1 MKLRIAPSP
10 TGQLHIGNART
21 ALFNWLYAKANNG
34 TFLVRI
40 DDTDTERS
48 TKEFQKDIT
57 ENLKWLGLHWDEG
70 IEVGGSHDSYKQ
82 SSRFDRYQEVAENLL
97 SRNLA
102 YEDDGA
108 IRFKVPNDGS
118 IEFKDYIRGDMLFNL
133 SDVED
138 FVILRSDK
146 SPTYHLAST
155 VDDIDYGITIIAR
168 GEDILSS
175 TPKHIMLM
183 KAMDASLPDFC
194 HLPLLFGPDGK
205 KLSKRHGDTSVEVF
219 KNKGILSEAMFN
231 YLCLLGWSP
240 GNDLEQFDINTAI
253 SKFDLKNVLPNSAIF
268 DEKKLLWLNG
278 LYIRSTDIE
287 DFQSTALS
295 QIENDIQRSL
305 FDEEK
310 SRLLKIFPSVQE
322 RIETLADL
330 TQQVM
335 FLIDE
340 PFVVDELDWQDVNN
354 EEAQKYLFL
363 LREEF
368 INLDNFSLD
377 SIEIVMRKTLEEINV
392 KTKIGFQAARV
403 SITGTKIS
411 PPLFE
416 SVFALG
422 REAVICLLYTSPSP
436 RDRTRSRMPSSA

>member
-97 SRNLA
+97 SKNLA

-205 KLSKRHGDTSVEVF
+205 KLSKRHGDTSVEAF

-416 SVFALG
+416 SIFALG
-422 REAVICLLYTSPSP
+422 REAVIARLAESIEKL
-436 RDRTRSRMPSSA
+436 

>member
-70 IEVGGSHDSYKQ
+70 IEVGGSHNSYKQ

-183 KAMDASLPDFC
+183 KAMDDSLPDFC

-205 KLSKRHGDTSVEVF
+205 KLSKRHGDTSVEAF

-305 FDEEK
+305 FDDEK

-416 SVFALG
+416 SIFALG
-422 REAVICLLYTSPSP
+422 REAVIARLAESIEKL
-436 RDRTRSRMPSSA
+436 

>member
-70 IEVGGSHDSYKQ
+70 IEVGGSHASYKQ

-205 KLSKRHGDTSVEVF
+205 KLSKRHGDTSVEAF

-416 SVFALG
+416 SIFALG
-422 REAVICLLYTSPSP
+422 REAVIARLAESIEKL
-436 RDRTRSRMPSSA
+436 

>member
-48 TKEFQKDIT
+48 TEEFQKDIT

-82 SSRFDRYQEVAENLL
+82 SLRFDRYQEVAENLL

-205 KLSKRHGDTSVEVF
+205 KLSKRHGDTSVEAF

-310 SRLLKIFPSVQE
+310 SRLVKIFPSVQE

-416 SVFALG
+416 SIFALG
-422 REAVICLLYTSPSP
+422 KEAVIARLAESIEKL
-436 RDRTRSRMPSSA
+436 

>member
-48 TKEFQKDIT
+48 TSEYQKDIT
-57 ENLKWLGLHWDEG
+57 DNLKWLGLHWDEG
-70 IEVGGSHDSYKQ
+70 IEVGDSNDTYKQ
-82 SSRFDRYQEVAENLL
+82 SSRFDRYREVAENLL
-97 SRNLA
+97 SKNLA

-118 IEFKDYIRGDMLFNL
+118 IEFNDYIRGEMSFNL

-155 VDDIDYGITIIAR
+155 VDDVDYGITIIAR

-183 KAMDASLPDFC
+183 KSMNAALPDFC

-205 KLSKRHGDTSVEVF
+205 KLSKRHGDTSVEAF
-219 KNKGILSEAMFN
+219 RKKGILSDAMFN

-240 GNDLEQFDINTAI
+240 GNDVEQFDINTAI

-278 LYIRSTDIE
+278 LYIRSTNIE
-287 DFQSTALS
+287 DFQVTALS
-295 QIENDIQRSL
+295 QIEKDIQREL

-310 SRLLKIFPSVQE
+310 SRLSKIFPSVQE

-330 TQQVM
+330 TEQVM

-340 PFVVDELDWQDVNN
+340 PFIIDELDWEDVNN
-354 EEAQKYLFL
+354 EEAQNYLFL

-368 INLDNFSLD
+368 IKLDDFSLEI
-377 SIEIVMRKTLEEINV
+377 IEMTMRKLLEDINV
-392 KTKIGFQAARV
+392 KTKVGFQATRV

-416 SVFALG
+416 SIFALG
-422 REAVICLLYTSPSP
+422 RDTVIARLAESIEKL
-436 RDRTRSRMPSSA
+436 

>member
-10 TGQLHIGNART
+10 TGKLHIGNART

-48 TKEFQKDIT
+48 TEEFKNDIIQ
-57 ENLKWLGLHWDEG
+57 NFRWLGIDWDEG
-70 IEVGGSHDSYKQ
+70 VDIGGPHGEYKQ
-82 SSRFDRYQEVAENLL
+82 SLRFDRYQEVANQLL
-97 SRNLA
+97 SEGLA

-108 IRFKVPNDGS
+108 VRFKVPDGGS
-118 IEFKDYIRGDMLFNL
+118 IEFKDYVRGDMSFNL

-175 TPKHIMLM
+175 TPKHILIMQALNS
-183 KAMDASLPDFC
+183 DLPDFC

-205 KLSKRHGDTSVEVF
+205 KLSKRHGDTSVEAF
-219 KNKGILSEAMFN
+219 RDKGILQEAMFN

-240 GNDLEQFDINTAI
+240 GNDLEKFDSELAVE
-253 SKFDLKNVLPNSAIF
+253 KFDLQNVLPNSAIF

-278 LYIRSTDIE
+278 LYIRSTKEE
-287 DFQSTALS
+287 DFEKKAIN
-295 QIENDIQRSL
+295 QIENDLNRTL
-305 FDEEK
+305 FTDELN
-310 SRLLKIFPSVQE
+310 RLTKILPSVQE
-322 RIETLADL
+322 RIETLNDL
-330 TQQVM
+330 TPQVL
-335 FLIDE
+335 FLLDE
-340 PFVVDELDWQDVNN
+340 PFVVNSEEWDSVNSA
-354 EEAQKYLFL
+354 EAQSYLENIREKFKDL
-363 LREEF
+363 EEF
-368 INLDNFSLD
+368 SLEN
-377 SIEIVMRKTLEEINV
+377 IELVMREALKDLDI
-392 KTKIGFQAARV
+392 KTKIGFQATRV
-403 SITGTKIS
+403 SVTGTKIS

-416 SVFALG
+416 SIHSLG
-422 REAVICLLYTSPSP
+422 KEASLARLAETIEKL
-436 RDRTRSRMPSSA
+436 

>member
-21 ALFNWLYAKANNG
+21 ALFNWLYAKANDG

-48 TKEFQKDIT
+48 TNEFQKDII
-57 ENLKWLGLHWDEG
+57 ENLKWLGLYWDEG
-70 IEVGGSHDSYKQ
+70 IEVGGSQDSYKQ

-118 IEFKDYIRGDMLFNL
+118 IEFKDYVRGEMSFNL

-155 VDDIDYGITIIAR
+155 VDDIDYEITIIAR

-205 KLSKRHGDTSVEVF
+205 KLSKRHGDTSVEAF

-278 LYIRSTDIE
+278 LYIRSNDIE
-287 DFQSTALS
+287 DFQATALL
-295 QIENDIQRSL
+295 QIENDIQRDL

-310 SRLLKIFPSVQE
+310 SRLSIIFPSVQE
-322 RIETLADL
+322 RIETLSDL

-354 EEAQKYLFL
+354 EEAQKYLFS

-368 INLDNFSLD
+368 IKLDKFSLE
-377 SIEIVMRKTLEEINV
+377 SIETIMRKILEEINV
-392 KTKIGFQAARV
+392 KTKVGFQAARV

-416 SVFALG
+416 SIFALG
-422 REAVICLLYTSPSP
+422 KEAVIARLAESIEKL
-436 RDRTRSRMPSSA
+436 

>member
-48 TKEFQKDIT
+48 TEEFQKDIT

-205 KLSKRHGDTSVEVF
+205 KLSKRHGDTSVEAF

-305 FDEEK
+305 FDDEK

-363 LREEF
+363 LREGF

-416 SVFALG
+416 SILALG
-422 REAVICLLYTSPSP
+422 REAVIARLAESIEKL
-436 RDRTRSRMPSSA
+436 

>member
-48 TKEFQKDIT
+48 TEEFQKDIT

-205 KLSKRHGDTSVEVF
+205 KLSKRHGDTSVEAF

-310 SRLLKIFPSVQE
+310 SRLVKIFPSVQE

-416 SVFALG
+416 SIFALG
-422 REAVICLLYTSPSP
+422 REAVIARLAESIEKL
-436 RDRTRSRMPSSA
+436 

>member
-205 KLSKRHGDTSVEVF
+205 KLSKRHGDTSVEAF

-295 QIENDIQRSL
+295 QIENDIQRDL

-330 TQQVM
+330 TQQIM

-392 KTKIGFQAARV
+392 KTKIGFQAVRV

-416 SVFALG
+416 SIFALG
-422 REAVICLLYTSPSP
+422 KQAVIARLAESIEKL
-436 RDRTRSRMPSSA
+436 

>member
-40 DDTDTERS
+40 DDTDVERS
-48 TKEFQKDIT
+48 THEFQKDIT
-57 ENLKWLGLHWDEG
+57 ENLKWLGLNWDEG
-70 IEVGGSHDSYKQ
+70 IEVGGSKDSYKQ
-82 SSRFDRYQEVAENLL
+82 SSRFDRYQEVAEDLL

-118 IEFKDYIRGDMLFNL
+118 IEFKDYVRGEMSFNL

-155 VDDIDYGITIIAR
+155 VDDIDYEITIIAR

-205 KLSKRHGDTSVEVF
+205 KLSKRHGDNSVEAF
-219 KNKGILSEAMFN
+219 KNKGILSDAMFN

-253 SKFDLKNVLPNSAIF
+253 SKFDLKNVIPNSAIF

-278 LYIRSTDIE
+278 LYIRSTIME

-295 QIENDIQRSL
+295 QIENDIQREL
-305 FDEEK
+305 FDDEK
-310 SRLLKIFPSVQE
+310 SRLSIIFPLVQE
-322 RIETLADL
+322 RIETLTDL

-354 EEAQKYLFL
+354 DEAQKYLFS

-368 INLDNFSLD
+368 INLDNFSLE
-377 SIEIVMRKTLEEINV
+377 SIEMIMRKTLEEINV
-392 KTKIGFQAARV
+392 KTKVGFQAARV

-416 SVFALG
+416 SIFALG
-422 REAVICLLYTSPSP
+422 KEAAIARLAESIEKL
-436 RDRTRSRMPSSA
+436 

>member
-205 KLSKRHGDTSVEVF
+205 KLSKRHGDTSVEAF

-330 TQQVM
+330 TQQIM

-377 SIEIVMRKTLEEINV
+377 SIENVMRKTLEEINV

-416 SVFALG
+416 SIFALG
-422 REAVICLLYTSPSP
+422 REAVIARLAESIEKL
-436 RDRTRSRMPSSA
+436 

>member
-205 KLSKRHGDTSVEVF
+205 KLSKRHGDTSVEAF

-305 FDEEK
+305 FDDEK

-363 LREEF
+363 LREGF

-377 SIEIVMRKTLEEINV
+377 SIEIVMRKKLEEINV
-392 KTKIGFQAARV
+392 KTKVGFQAARV

-416 SVFALG
+416 SIFALG
-422 REAVICLLYTSPSP
+422 REAVIARLAESIEKL
-436 RDRTRSRMPSSA
+436 

>member
-108 IRFKVPNDGS
+108 IRFKVPDDGS

-205 KLSKRHGDTSVEVF
+205 KLSKRHGDTSVEAF

-305 FDEEK
+305 FDEER

-416 SVFALG
+416 STFALG
-422 REAVICLLYTSPSP
+422 REAVIARLAESIEKL
-436 RDRTRSRMPSSA
+436 

>member
-205 KLSKRHGDTSVEVF
+205 KLSKRHGDTSVEAF

-310 SRLLKIFPSVQE
+310 SRLLKIFPPVQE

-340 PFVVDELDWQDVNN
+340 PFVVNELDWQDVNS

-416 SVFALG
+416 SIFALG
-422 REAVICLLYTSPSP
+422 REAVIARLAESIEKL
-436 RDRTRSRMPSSA
+436 

>member
-40 DDTDTERS
+40 DDTDIERS
-48 TKEFQKDIT
+48 TREFQKDII
-57 ENLKWLGLHWDEG
+57 ENLKWLGLYWDEG
-70 IEVGGSHDSYKQ
+70 IEVGGSQDSYKQ
-82 SSRFDRYQEVAENLL
+82 SSRFDRYQEVAEDLL

-118 IEFKDYIRGDMLFNL
+118 IEFKDYVRGEMSFNL

-155 VDDIDYGITIIAR
+155 VDDIDYEITIIAR

-205 KLSKRHGDTSVEVF
+205 KLSKRHGDTSVETF
-219 KNKGILSEAMFN
+219 KNKGILSDAMFN

-287 DFQSTALS
+287 DFHATALL
-295 QIENDIQRSL
+295 QIENDIQRDL

-310 SRLLKIFPSVQE
+310 SRLSIIFPSVQE
-322 RIETLADL
+322 RIETLVDL
-330 TQQVM
+330 TRQVM

-340 PFVVDELDWQDVNN
+340 PFIVDELDWQDVNN
-354 EEAQKYLFL
+354 DEAQKYLFS

-368 INLDNFSLD
+368 INLDNFSLE
-377 SIEIVMRKTLEEINV
+377 SIEMIMRKTLEEINV
-392 KTKIGFQAARV
+392 KTKVGFQAARV

-416 SVFALG
+416 SIFALG
-422 REAVICLLYTSPSP
+422 KEAVIARLAESIEKL
-436 RDRTRSRMPSSA
+436 

>member
-155 VDDIDYGITIIAR
+155 VDDIDYEITIIAR

-205 KLSKRHGDTSVEVF
+205 KLSKRHGDTSVEAF

-305 FDEEK
+305 FDDEK

-416 SVFALG
+416 SIFALG
-422 REAVICLLYTSPSP
+422 REAVIARLAESIEKL
-436 RDRTRSRMPSSA
+436 

>member
-34 TFLVRI
+34 SFLVRI

-48 TKEFQKDIT
+48 TKEFQKDII

-82 SSRFDRYQEVAENLL
+82 SSRFDRYQEVAEVLL

-205 KLSKRHGDTSVEVF
+205 KLSKRHGDTSVEAF

-295 QIENDIQRSL
+295 QIENDIQRTL

-392 KTKIGFQAARV
+392 KTKVGFQAARV

-416 SVFALG
+416 SIFALG
-422 REAVICLLYTSPSP
+422 REAVIARLAESIEKL
-436 RDRTRSRMPSSA
+436 

>member
-48 TKEFQKDIT
+48 TEEFQKDIT

-82 SSRFDRYQEVAENLL
+82 SLRFDRYQEVAENLL

-205 KLSKRHGDTSVEVF
+205 KLSKRHGDTSVEAF

-310 SRLLKIFPSVQE
+310 SRLVKIFPSVQE

-416 SVFALG
+416 SIFALG
-422 REAVICLLYTSPSP
+422 REAVIARLAESIEKL
-436 RDRTRSRMPSSA
+436 

>member
-205 KLSKRHGDTSVEVF
+205 KLSKRHGDTSVEAF

-310 SRLLKIFPSVQE
+310 SRLLNIFPSVQE

-416 SVFALG
+416 SIFALG
-422 REAVICLLYTSPSP
+422 KQAVIARLAESIEKL
-436 RDRTRSRMPSSA
+436 

>member
-70 IEVGGSHDSYKQ
+70 IEVGGSHASYKQ

-205 KLSKRHGDTSVEVF
+205 KLSKRHGDTSVEAF

-310 SRLLKIFPSVQE
+310 SRLLNIFPSVQE

-377 SIEIVMRKTLEEINV
+377 SIEIIMRKTLEEINV

-416 SVFALG
+416 SIFALG
-422 REAVICLLYTSPSP
+422 REAVIARLAESIEKL
-436 RDRTRSRMPSSA
+436 

>member
-82 SSRFDRYQEVAENLL
+82 SSRLDRYQEVAEDLL

-205 KLSKRHGDTSVEVF
+205 KLSKRHGDTSVEAF

-392 KTKIGFQAARV
+392 KTKVGFQAARV

-416 SVFALG
+416 SIFALG
-422 REAVICLLYTSPSP
+422 REAVIARLAESIEKL
-436 RDRTRSRMPSSA
+436 

>member
-205 KLSKRHGDTSVEVF
+205 KLSKRHGDTSVEAF

-310 SRLLKIFPSVQE
+310 SRLVKIFPSVQE

-363 LREEF
+363 LREGF

-416 SVFALG
+416 SIFALG
-422 REAVICLLYTSPSP
+422 REAVIARLAESIEKL
-436 RDRTRSRMPSSA
+436 

>member
-21 ALFNWLYAKANNG
+21 ALFNWLYAKANDG

-40 DDTDTERS
+40 DDTDIERS
-48 TKEFQKDIT
+48 TNEFQKDII
-57 ENLKWLGLHWDEG
+57 ENLKWLGLYWDEG
-70 IEVGGSHDSYKQ
+70 IEVGGSQDSYKQ

-118 IEFKDYIRGDMLFNL
+118 IEFKDYVRGEMSFNL

-155 VDDIDYGITIIAR
+155 VDDIDYEITIIAR

-205 KLSKRHGDTSVEVF
+205 KLSKRHGDTSVEAF

-278 LYIRSTDIE
+278 LYIRSSDIE
-287 DFQSTALS
+287 DFQATALL
-295 QIENDIQRSL
+295 QIENDIQRDL

-310 SRLLKIFPSVQE
+310 NRLSIIFPSVQE

-354 EEAQKYLFL
+354 EEAQKYLFS

-368 INLDNFSLD
+368 INLDKFSLE
-377 SIEIVMRKTLEEINV
+377 SIETIMRKKLEEINV
-392 KTKIGFQAARV
+392 KTKVGFQAARV

-416 SVFALG
+416 SIFALG
-422 REAVICLLYTSPSP
+422 KEAVIARLAESIEKL
-436 RDRTRSRMPSSA
+436 

>member
-155 VDDIDYGITIIAR
+155 VDDIDYGINIIAR

-205 KLSKRHGDTSVEVF
+205 KLSKRHGDTSVEAF

-305 FDEEK
+305 FEEEK

-416 SVFALG
+416 SIFALG
-422 REAVICLLYTSPSP
+422 RQAVIARLAESIEKL
-436 RDRTRSRMPSSA
+436 

>member
-40 DDTDTERS
+40 DDTDIERS
-48 TKEFQKDIT
+48 TNEFQKDII
-57 ENLKWLGLHWDEG
+57 ENLKWLGLYWDEG
-70 IEVGGSHDSYKQ
+70 IEVGGSQDSYKQ
-82 SSRFDRYQEVAENLL
+82 SSRFDRYQEVAEDLL

-118 IEFKDYIRGDMLFNL
+118 IEFKDYVRGEMSFNL

-155 VDDIDYGITIIAR
+155 VDDIDYEITIIAR

-205 KLSKRHGDTSVEVF
+205 KLSKRHGDTSVEAF

-278 LYIRSTDIE
+278 LYIRSSDIE
-287 DFQSTALS
+287 DFQATALL
-295 QIENDIQRSL
+295 QIENDIQRDL

-310 SRLLKIFPSVQE
+310 SRLSIIFPSVQE

-340 PFVVDELDWQDVNN
+340 PFVVDKLDWQDVNN
-354 EEAQKYLFL
+354 EEAQKYLFS

-368 INLDNFSLD
+368 INLDKFSLE
-377 SIEIVMRKTLEEINV
+377 SIETIMRKILEEINV
-392 KTKIGFQAARV
+392 KTKVGFQAARV

-416 SVFALG
+416 SIFALG
-422 REAVICLLYTSPSP
+422 REAVIARLAESIEKL
-436 RDRTRSRMPSSA
+436 

>member
-1 MKLRIAPSP
+1 MKILPAIDIKDKKCVR
-10 TGQLHIGNART
+10 
-21 ALFNWLYAKANNG
+21 
-34 TFLVRI
+34 LVRG
-40 DDTDTERS
+40 DFDNKTEYKMSPVEQAR
-48 TKEFQKDIT
+48 EYKDHGFK
-57 ENLKWLGLHWDEG
+57 NLHVVDL
-70 IEVGGSHDSYKQ
+70 
-82 SSRFDRYQEVAENLL
+82 
-97 SRNLA
+97 
-102 YEDDGA
+102 DGA
-108 IRFKVPNDGS
+108 LIGETV
-118 IEFKDYIRGDMLFNL
+118 NL
-133 SDVED
+133 
-138 FVILRSDK
+138 
-146 SPTYHLAST
+146 
-155 VDDIDYGITIIAR
+155 DIIH
-168 GEDILSS
+168 DI
-175 TPKHIMLM
+175 
-183 KAMDASLPDFC
+183 
-194 HLPLLFGPDGK
+194 
-205 KLSKRHGDTSVEVF
+205 
-219 KNKGILSEAMFN
+219 
-231 YLCLLGWSP
+231 
-240 GNDLEQFDINTAI
+240 I

-278 LYIRSTDIE
+278 LYIRTTDIK

-295 QIENDIQRSL
+295 QIENDIQRTL
-305 FDEEK
+305 YDEEK

-340 PFVVDELDWQDVNN
+340 PFVVNELDWQDVNN

-422 REAVICLLYTSPSP
+422 REAVIARLAESIEKL
-436 RDRTRSRMPSSA
+436 

>member
-205 KLSKRHGDTSVEVF
+205 KLSKRHGDTSVEAF

-305 FDEEK
+305 FDDEK

-377 SIEIVMRKTLEEINV
+377 SIENVMRKTLEEINV

-416 SVFALG
+416 SIFALG
-422 REAVICLLYTSPSP
+422 RETVIARLAESIEKL
-436 RDRTRSRMPSSA
+436 